1 MQVYKTFFKI
11 AKKRWKSATIYFIIY
26 FTLTLMLSG
35 NAKDTFTGYFQS
47 TQLSVSLT
55 DADNST
61 ASEALCSYLSSLHN
75 VTRTDNEPEAVLDQI
90 YYRTLD
96 YAVTIPRGFEE
107 RLLSGETDGLL
118 SSLAIP
124 ASTRGAY
131 VDQQISQYLQ
141 AIQLHLAGG
150 FTLAEAIEQ
159 TDAALASL
167 PETEVISFREEATH
181 TPDAFFYF
189 FQFFPYIMILILC
202 TGMAPILVVLNKRDI
217 RERTACSALPGL
229 THTLALAAGCTS
241 YSFIIWI
248 LLLLLGLPRYGN
260 AMLQPDALYA
270 VVNSFAFL
278 LFSAALA
285 LFISCFAPDDNIA
298 NMIANVLGLSMSF
311 LCGSF
316 VPQSML
322 PDAVLSAARFLPA
335 YWYIRANNMLA
346 GFGREVFDSGF
357 YWQCIGIQM
366 LFAAAVFALVPVV
379 TKQRRRQA

>member
-11 AKKRWKSATIYFIIY
+11 SKKRWASTAIY
-26 FTLTLMLSG
+26 FTVYAILTLMLSG
-35 NAKDTFTGYFQS
+35 SAKDTFTGYFQS

-55 DADNST
+55 DADKST
-61 ASEALCSYLSSLHN
+61 ASEALCDYLSSLHN
-75 VTRTDNEPEAVLDQI
+75 VTETDGESEAVLDQI

-96 YAVTIPRGFEE
+96 YAVTIPQGFEE

-118 SSLAIP
+118 SSLSIP
-124 ASTRGAY
+124 GSTRGAY

-159 TDAALASL
+159 TDSALSSM
-167 PETEVISFREEATH
+167 PETEIISFREEDTH
-181 TPDAFFYF
+181 TQDALFYF
-189 FQFFPYIMILILC
+189 FQFFPYIMISILC
-202 TGMAPILVVLNKRDI
+202 TGMEPILVVLNKRDI

-229 THTLALAAGCTS
+229 THTLALTAGCTS

-248 LLLLLGLPRYGN
+248 LLLLLGLFRYGN
-260 AMLQPDALYA
+260 AMLQSDALYA

-285 LFISCFAPDDNIA
+285 LFISCFAPDDNVA
-298 NMIANVLGLSMSF
+298 NMVANVLGLSMSF

-322 PDAVLSAARFLPA
+322 PDSVLSAARFLPA

-346 GFGREVFDSGF
+346 GFGREVFERGF
-357 YWQCIGIQM
+357 YWQCVGIQI
-366 LFAAAVFALVPVV
+366 LFAVAVFALVPVV